1 MDNNSSCGSQ
11 YSYRRSDYDVT
22 WTWFMCKQTGK
33 CIHNTTRCDMHP
45 HPDCLYE
52 NEDGEM
58 VAEDEEGCLEE
69 YKRKGLVAKSANFQC
84 QSPIRAASLFWP
96 GIERFIFLF
105 LKVRGI

>member
-1 MDNNSSCGSQ
+1 MGCPDKSGVVKDMDNNSSCGSQ

-58 VAEDEEGCLEE
+58 VAEDEVGCLEE
-69 YKRKGLVAKSANFQC
+69 YKKKGLVARSANFKC
-84 QSPIRAASLFWP
+84 QSPIHNSN
-96 GIERFIFLF
+96 
-105 LKVRGI
+105 